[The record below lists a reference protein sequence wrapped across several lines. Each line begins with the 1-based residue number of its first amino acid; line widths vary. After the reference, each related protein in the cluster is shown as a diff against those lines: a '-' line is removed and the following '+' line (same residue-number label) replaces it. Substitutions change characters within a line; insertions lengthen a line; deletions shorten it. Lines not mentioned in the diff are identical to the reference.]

1 MDAAG
6 TLVAVQQ
13 RSRVARVRATG
24 FYFGNSRGTRMQHT
38 GTHTQG
44 QRRGAHAQS
53 GKAWQSDYARQ
64 GADQALNLAELAIR
78 GTSVLLDIQLAA
90 LRNAWQLQAR
100 SAAAFGVPDYSD
112 FLRQAESGT
121 QNLMSAGAEQM
132 LASARQASHAI
143 EELRDQF
150 GQIVEQGTLQ
160 LSDEIRH
167 GIEEM
172 GQRAAEGIQ
181 TVKNLAQQGLPH
193 NGHGQRRQ
201 AQHEAANESGTEQV
215 SAAQRK
221 QRKTTRRR

>member
-1 MDAAG
+1 
-6 TLVAVQQ
+6 
-13 RSRVARVRATG
+13 
-24 FYFGNSRGTRMQHT
+24 MQHT
-38 GTHTQG
+38 GTHPHG
-44 QRRGAHAQS
+44 QRRSAQEQS
-53 GKAWQSDYARQ
+53 GKAWQSDFARN

-121 QNLMSAGAEQM
+121 QNLMSASAEQM

-143 EELRDQF
+143 DELRDQF

-167 GIEEM
+167 GIEEI
-172 GQRAAEGIQ
+172 GQRASEGIES
-181 TVKNLAQQGLPH
+181 VKNLAQQGLPH
-193 NGHGQRRQ
+193 NGHAQRRH
-201 AQHEAANESGTEQV
+201 ARAAANEPEQV
-215 SAAQRK
+215 STAQRK
-221 QRKTTRRR
+221 PRKSAKRR

>member
-1 MDAAG
+1 M
-6 TLVAVQQ
+6 Q
-13 RSRVARVRATG
+13 
-24 FYFGNSRGTRMQHT
+24 YTRT
-38 GTHTQG
+38 
-44 QRRGAHAQS
+44 HAQS
-53 GKAWQSDYARQ
+53 HRQGAQTQSGNAWQGDLARN

-143 EELRDQF
+143 DELREQF
-150 GQIVEQGTLQ
+150 GQIVEQGTMQ

-167 GIEEM
+167 GIEEL

-181 TVKNLAQQGLPH
+181 TVKNLAQHGLPH

-201 AQHEAANESGTEQV
+201 AQHEAANEPGTEQV
-215 SAAQRK
+215 VAARRK
-221 QRKTTRRR
+221 QRKTTKRR

>member
-1 MDAAG
+1 
-6 TLVAVQQ
+6 
-13 RSRVARVRATG
+13 
-24 FYFGNSRGTRMQHT
+24 MQHT
-38 GTHTQG
+38 GTHNQG
-44 QRRGAHAQS
+44 QRRSAHAQS
-53 GKAWQSDYARQ
+53 GNAWQSDFARN

-121 QNLMSAGAEQM
+121 QNLMSASAEQM

-143 EELRDQF
+143 DELRDQF
-150 GQIVEQGTLQ
+150 GQIVEQGTMQ

-193 NGHGQRRQ
+193 NGHGQQSQGQRRH
-201 AQHEAANESGTEQV
+201 AQHATASASGAEQV

-221 QRKTTRRR
+221 QRKTAKRR